1 MKTKQKMYLIYN
13 AAEDSIITSTL
24 QMKNPVLFTFE
35 ICFKIIQLIIGS
47 SWGDAKA
54 IVSD

>member
-1 MKTKQKMYLIYN
+1 
-13 AAEDSIITSTL
+13 
-24 QMKNPVLFTFE
+24 MKNPGLFTFE

-54 IVSD
+54 IVRD